1 MDMKLLF
8 EIEKRMIN
16 NMLKDL
22 KLGVGSLFQH
32 FWRPV

>member
-1 MDMKLLF
+1 
-8 EIEKRMIN
+8 
-16 NMLKDL
+16 MLKDF